1 MIVFKKDKSCFHIT
15 SYTGKRAIP
24 KKLQLMLMDMKET
37 NPGKFITTK
46 SSLKLEDVRI
56 TVNKMEN
63 VQV

>member
-1 MIVFKKDKSCFHIT
+1 MLSYNFLHQKGSHSKK
-15 SYTGKRAIP
+15 

-37 NPGKFITTK
+37 SPGKFIPTK

>member
-1 MIVFKKDKSCFHIT
+1 
-15 SYTGKRAIP
+15 
-24 KKLQLMLMDMKET
+24 MLMDMKET
-37 NPGKFITTK
+37 SPGKFIPTK

>member
-1 MIVFKKDKSCFHIT
+1 
-15 SYTGKRAIP
+15 
-24 KKLQLMLMDMKET
+24 MLMDMKET
-37 NPGKFITTK
+37 IPGKFITTK